1 VLHKGRYISSPGAVM
16 APHADQRQPALD
28 AESLVFELTRA
39 IADGALKPG
48 QRIPSIRQMSAR
60 RNISFHSVVSAY
72 ERLESQG
79 AIAVQP
85 GLGYFVA
92 VRPEVPAACAPARP
106 GEAPDPHGIKA
117 VWQLFRGGE
126 HSLKLGCGWL
136 PARWR
141 DTHALARVV
150 RRTANFAHSSL
161 VEYGDPQGYLPLR
174 QKLVVHLEP
183 RLGVG
188 LTTEHVLTTLG
199 ATQALDLI
207 IRQYIAPGDHVLVDD
222 PCNNG
227 LVQLLR
233 LRGAHII
240 GIPRQ
245 QDGPDMDAVATHLQS
260 GKVRAFFIN
269 SRLHNPTGTSLA
281 DHKAFRLLQLANVHD
296 LLLVEDDVYGDFCSE
311 AQSRL
316 VALDRLHRVIYIG
329 SFSKTLS
336 ANLRVGYIVAPP
348 TTLQTL
354 ADLKLMTSVAVPGFC
369 ERFLGVMLE
378 DGAYERH
385 LQAVRRQL
393 QTSQAAAQ
401 QHLLAWGWELFH
413 APGEGMFLWIRHP
426 QLPCTQAFIEAAFE
440 LNILLAPG
448 ALFSAS
454 ATPGP
459 WLRINVAHF
468 DAEAARPLFH
478 WV

>member
-1 VLHKGRYISSPGAVM
+1 MLHNGRSTSPRGALV
-16 APHADQRQPALD
+16 APHPEQRRPALD
-28 AESLVFELTRA
+28 AERLVLELTQT
-39 IADGALKPG
+39 IADGVLKPG

-79 AIAVQP
+79 VIAVQP

-92 VRPEVPAACAPARP
+92 VRPVVPAACMPAQP
-106 GEAPDPHGIKA
+106 GETPDPHGIKA
-117 VWQLFRGGE
+117 VWQLFRGDE
-126 HSLKLGCGWL
+126 QCLKLGCGWL

-150 RRTANFAHSSL
+150 RRTANFARSSL
-161 VEYGDPQGYLPLR
+161 VEYGDPAGYLPLR

-207 IRQYIAPGDHVLVDD
+207 IRQYIAPGDPVMVDD
-222 PCNNG
+222 PCNGG

-233 LRGAHII
+233 LRGACIL

-245 QDGPDMDAVATHLQS
+245 QDGPDMEAVARHLQS
-260 GKVRAFFIN
+260 GKVRAFFLN
-269 SRLHNPTGTSLA
+269 SRLHNPTGTTLA
-281 DHKAFRLLQLANVHD
+281 DHKAFRLLQLANIHD

-316 VALDRLHRVIYIG
+316 VALDRLHRVIYVG

-348 TTLQTL
+348 AILQTL

-378 DGAYERH
+378 DGTYERH

-393 QTSQAAAQ
+393 QTSQAQAQ
-401 QHLLAWGWELFH
+401 QHLRAWGWELFH
-413 APGEGMFLWIRHP
+413 APAEGMFLWIRHP
-426 QLPCTQAFIEAAFE
+426 QLKCTRAFIEAAFE
-440 LNILLAPG
+440 RNVLLAPSS
-448 ALFSAS
+448 LFSAS
-454 ATPGP
+454 GAPGP

-468 DAEAARPLFH
+468 DAQAARPLFH
-478 WV
+478 WA